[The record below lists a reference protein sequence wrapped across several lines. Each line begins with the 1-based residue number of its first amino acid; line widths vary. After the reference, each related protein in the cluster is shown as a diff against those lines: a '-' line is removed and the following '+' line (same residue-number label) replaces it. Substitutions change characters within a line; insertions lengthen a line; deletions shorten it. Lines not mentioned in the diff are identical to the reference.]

1 MGSVTPYETAK
12 GRRYRVRYRK
22 PDKSQTDK
30 RGFKTKRDAELYLA
44 SVTVSK
50 ARGEYL
56 DHSLGRVT
64 ISALGAAWLERQSHL
79 KPSTRHSVESTW
91 RVHVEP
97 RWSSEAVSSIQ
108 HTAVQSWVSELS
120 RSRSATTVKRAH
132 GILLAILADALR
144 DKIISSNAAS
154 EVKLPKKTKR
164 QHGYLTHE
172 QVDLLAMAAG
182 DHGMIVRL
190 LAYTGLRWGEATGLR
205 VRDVDTLR
213 RRLHVRQNAVYVG
226 GQIHVGTPK
235 TDEQRWVPY
244 PRFLERPIARWCEG
258 KPRDGVLLGD
268 GTSHLRPPNA
278 TNGWFAGARKRAGA
292 ADPDLPRVT
301 LHDLRHTAAS
311 LAISAGAN
319 VKAVQRMLGH
329 ASAAMTLDVY
339 ADLFDDDL
347 ESVAAALDEA
357 RDKADVGR
365 LWAAH
370 LEERA

>member
-22 PDKSQTDK
+22 PDNSQTDK
-30 RGFKTKRDAELYLA
+30 RGFKTKRDAELFLA
-44 SVTVSK
+44 SVTVAK

-56 DHSLGRVT
+56 DHSLGRAT
-64 ISALGAAWLERQSHL
+64 IGTLGTAWLARQSHL
-79 KPSTRHSVESTW
+79 KPSTRHSVESAW
-91 RVHVEP
+91 RVHVQP
-97 RWSSEAVSSIQ
+97 RWSGEAVSSIQ
-108 HTAVQSWVSELS
+108 HTAVQTWVSELS
-120 RSRSATTVKRAH
+120 LSRSPTTVKRAH

-154 EVKLPKKTKR
+154 EVKLPKKSKR

-190 LAYTGLRWGEATGLR
+190 LAYTGLRWGEAAGLR
-205 VRDVDTLR
+205 VRDVDASR

-226 GQIHVGTPK
+226 GQIHLGTPK

-244 PRFLERPIARWCEG
+244 PRFLERPIERWCIG

-278 TNGWFAGARKRAGA
+278 TNGWFAGARKRAGV

-357 RDKADVGR
+357 REKADVGK

-370 LEERA
+370 LQERP